1 MYTKSGLKDSNL
13 SVKIELDLK
22 FEIVKKEMMSKIFNF
37 DELSK
42 KSNSTS
48 KFFLKIQFHSKY

>member
-42 KSNSTS
+42 KKVIQLQN
-48 KFFLKIQFHSKY
+48 FF